1 MPHSVGRETRSGM
14 LIDITPDPSNSS
26 FPFVEHLG
34 SEEDFAALRI
44 GRYGGFLYPQ
54 PDLLSVNP
62 Q

>member
-1 MPHSVGRETRSGM
+1 M